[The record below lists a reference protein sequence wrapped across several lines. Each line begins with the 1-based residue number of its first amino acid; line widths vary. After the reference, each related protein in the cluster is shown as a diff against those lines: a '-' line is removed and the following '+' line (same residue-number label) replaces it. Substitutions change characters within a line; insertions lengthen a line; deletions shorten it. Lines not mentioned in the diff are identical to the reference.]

1 MEVLDCQS
9 GHLAAGNSQ
18 PDNSDMCQTDEHK
31 AAEQQNSVDMMRQL
45 QGVRQEVKVPCVA
58 DTGKSF
64 LLQSKV
70 LPYSLNFTSARVMS
84 LSSTTDKILFM
95 AFPYIRFSSYIS
107 SAP

>member
-18 PDNSDMCQTDEHK
+18 LDNNDMCQTDEHK
-31 AAEQQNSVDMMRQL
+31 AAEQQNSVDVRQP

-64 LLQSKV
+64 MSEV
-70 LPYSLNFTSARVMS
+70 FPYSHNFNSAS
-84 LSSTTDKILFM
+84 LCL
-95 AFPYIRFSSYIS
+95 
-107 SAP
+107 